1 MESRA
6 GLTTLRAPLA
16 ALNVVGGLAVLASY
30 ALAFRQPPE
39 VRDALWG
46 GVPTA
51 LQPVYT
57 ASMLTAALG
66 YFPMTWLFVFGQPA
80 YADARRPHHDRAML
94 AAYGLILGPSA
105 LWLPMTVELI
115 LAPNVLLYWLVR
127 AILFGV
133 AIGSS
138 IVLVRTAQHAR
149 AAEGAARW
157 LPLVGAAAFC
167 LQTVVLDALVWPAF
181 YPL

>member
-1 MESRA
+1 V
-6 GLTTLRAPLA
+6 
-16 ALNVVGGLAVLASY
+16 LNVVGGTAVLASY
-30 ALAFRQPPE
+30 ASAFRHPPE

-57 ASMLTAALG
+57 ASMLAAALG
-66 YFPMTWLFVFGQPA
+66 YFSMTWLFVFGKPA
-80 YADARRPHHDRAML
+80 YPDARRPHHDRAML

-105 LWLPMTVELI
+105 RWLPLTVELI
-115 LAPNVLLYWLVR
+115 LAPNALLYWLVR
-127 AILFGV
+127 LVLFGV
-133 AIGSS
+133 AAGAL

-149 AAEGAARW
+149 AGKGALRW
-157 LPLVGAAAFC
+157 LPLAGALAFC